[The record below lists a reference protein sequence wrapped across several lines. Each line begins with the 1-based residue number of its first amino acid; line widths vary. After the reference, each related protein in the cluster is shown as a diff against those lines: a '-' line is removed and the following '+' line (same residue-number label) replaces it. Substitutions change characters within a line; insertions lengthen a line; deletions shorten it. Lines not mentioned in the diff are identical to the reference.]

1 MTSGLK
7 SLHAKLFTAFG
18 FNILMGKKQTPCSV
32 IFPEVQPHSLILNQ
46 EIVMTQALNCNSHQL
61 EEQQDVNPSIR
72 NLGLLHHI
80 LY

>member
-32 IFPEVQPHSLILNQ
+32 IFPEVQPHALILNQ

-72 NLGLLHHI
+72 NLGLLQHI